1 MKPTEDK
8 SMKPTPPENLPPH
21 PPELPPEIKE
31 LAQKLKI
38 KINKTPGLLSVLYDL
53 GWMPEQLDE
62 GTREWGRM
70 MMLAE
75 AWPAPPVRIGEGEV
89 RHIDNQKL
97 QVLASGEGYPAN
109 WKHCVIHLNPETG
122 EMHSDGDHSVRQWI
136 EGRITRHSQ
145 PSNELKAAREE
156 IEYLKLKLGM
166 WVNAAGRQ
174 EEVIASLTGDN
185 SEKFFNWSISKKDA
199 VDRTTIHTTYYSAM
213 CGPVNSAH
221 VISSPSVIRWLGSD
235 ELVEIKPERLHL
247 LAPIKEYS
255 EWHSQWVRDN
265 PDKFMDPIDAWKGA
279 RETYFNASTRHS
291 SAPTPSNELVGATVE
306 RESVWQ
312 PIESAP
318 KDGTVFIGFK
328 DSPGADDYFR
338 GSVHF
343 TQWSD
348 YGKGSQ
354 RYAEWEEGS
363 GERGSFGY
371 ITDDN
376 FWMPC
381 LPTLWQ
387 PIALPGTPEAE
398 GGLS

>member
-21 PPELPPEIKE
+21 PPEKLPILPPIYTWE
-31 LAQKLKI
+31 
-38 KINKTPGLLSVLYDL
+38 DL
-53 GWMPEQLDE
+53 GLGYKGDE
-62 GTREWGRM
+62 SGIYVCWDGFEFGGIFTHRPLGTPNHRYFRM
-70 MMLAE
+70 I
-75 AWPAPPVRIGEGEV
+75 PAPPVRIGEGRPRVTDRTQSALDRADVKTGRNEDL
-89 RHIDNQKL
+89 RRAIEKEELEDECIALETELAAEKMDKQTAIELLNERGDKL
-97 QVLASGEGYPAN
+97 RYAN
-109 WKHCVIHLNPETG
+109 EK
-122 EMHSDGDHSVRQWI
+122 
-136 EGRITRHSQ
+136 
-145 PSNELKAAREE
+145 
-156 IEYLKLKLGM
+156 IEYLELKLSM

-306 RESVWQ
+306 RGGVTRGEIDALRALMEIHHLTDGWADGA
-312 PIESAP
+312 PDAGNLANLCNEISAI
-318 KDGTVFIGFK
+318 TREALR
-328 DSPGADDYFR
+328 GA
-338 GSVHF
+338 
-343 TQWSD
+343 
-348 YGKGSQ
+348 
-354 RYAEWEEGS
+354 
-363 GERGSFGY
+363 
-371 ITDDN
+371 
-376 FWMPC
+376 P
-381 LPTLWQ
+381 P
-387 PIALPGTPEAE
+387 LPGTPEAE
-398 GGLS
+398 GGL